1 MQMYT
6 RPNYYYVDRKPH
18 RLIQK
23 TKRVELMNTYVQTY
37 THTHT
42 HKYAGINTYTHIHG
56 HTHIHIKRNHS
67 SMLYIEV
74 LR

>member
-23 TKRVELMNTYVQTY
+23 TKRVELMDTYVQTN
-37 THTHT
+37 THS
-42 HKYAGINTYTHIHG
+42 
-56 HTHIHIKRNHS
+56 HS
-67 SMLYIEV
+67 QVRI
-74 LR
+74 